1 MILSPERQLQFVLQ
15 DPRVN
20 RNTKGTWLA
29 HSSRQ
34 GDGCGKKSRS
44 SCGTRVDA
52 KQLTVLAATLRPL
65 LILFSEPG
73 VIARLFLWFVV
84 LGDRN

>member
-34 GDGCGKKSRS
+34 GDGCGKKSEAP
-44 SCGTRVDA
+44 V
-52 KQLTVLAATLRPL
+52 
-65 LILFSEPG
+65 
-73 VIARLFLWFVV
+73 
-84 LGDRN
+84 

>member
-20 RNTKGTWLA
+20 RNIKGTWLA
-29 HSSRQ
+29 HSSQQ

-44 SCGTRVDA
+44 PCVTRVDA
-52 KQLTVLAATLRPL
+52 KRLTAA
-65 LILFSEPG
+65 G
-73 VIARLFLWFVV
+73 VVCWLQHSGLC
-84 LGDRN
+84 